1 MSNRLKSI
9 LFGYNTDS
17 KNWGCRATPN
27 VLRSRLNNKY
37 IIQEVVSN
45 ISLVKMEEDDIISL
59 VSKYSVII
67 INGEGSPIFTTP
79 PRKEFLK
86 HLDIIKISSSQGKKV
101 IYINSMVSDCPVSYR
116 DNDTYNRTINEFNKC
131 HIVSLRDPVSLN
143 LIKGRVKNLIYTPDI
158 LFSFNKDKGFEYP
171 DILEDTVIDLN
182 LKSSGYIG
190 ISGGS
195 WPLMVDHPV
204 DQKIE
209 GYRKLIKELIKSK
222 NKVLLIETCS
232 ADRWLRDL
240 AEEFDL
246 EYVPA
251 NLNSNKF
258 AVVLEKL
265 NIFISGRFHPS
276 ILASVFGIPCIF
288 FESNSHKTLAL
299 QKMLGYEN
307 PKSFEFPLSDRSVNE
322 ILRKVRYYKSELE
335 FHSKRIL
342 KRVELLG
349 NRINQSKLY

>member
-1 MSNRLKSI
+1 LKKAI

-17 KNWGCRATPN
+17 PNWGCRATPN
-27 VLRSRLNNKY
+27 VLRSKLNNKY
-37 IIQEVVSN
+37 LIQDVVSN
-45 ISLVKMEEDDIISL
+45 DSLIKMEEGDISTLISKCNA
-59 VSKYSVII
+59 VI

-86 HLDIIKISSSQGKKV
+86 HLDIIKISSLQGKRV

-116 DNDTYNRTINEFNKC
+116 NNDTYNRTINEFNKC
-131 HIVSLRDPVSLN
+131 HIVSLRDPVSFN
-143 LIKGRVKNLIYTPDI
+143 LIKGRVKNLIYTPDV
-158 LFSFNKDKGFEYP
+158 LFSFDKNKGFEYP
-171 DILEDTVIDLN
+171 DKLKDTVRDLN
-182 LKSSGYIG
+182 LKTAGYIG

-209 GYRKLIKELIKSK
+209 GYRKLIKGLIKSK

-240 AEEFDL
+240 AEEFNL
-246 EYVPA
+246 EYVPS
-251 NLNSNKF
+251 NLNSSKF
-258 AVVLEKL
+258 ADVLERL
-265 NIFISGRFHPS
+265 SIFISGRFHPS

-288 FESNSHKTLAL
+288 FESNSHKTLTL

-307 PKSFEFPLSDRSVNE
+307 PKSFEFPLSDQSVSE
-322 ILRKVRYYKSELE
+322 IIRKVIYYRSELE

-349 NRINQSKLY
+349 NKINQSKLY